1 MTGYTQL
8 NIVEGS
14 SLDGNYRVEIY
25 MHLLVLT
32 RNSSEKCNCR
42 SLAVI
47 EPAAL
52 QFRCSALPNIYRSGK
67 KRRALLAVNIEQL
80 QEIRLNED
88 LLLNI

>member
-32 RNSSEKCNCR
+32 RNSREKCNCR
-42 SLAVI
+42 SLAGI

-52 QFRCSALPNIYRSGK
+52 QFRCSALTSIYRGGK
-67 KRRALLAVNIEQL
+67 NRRALLAVNIEQL